1 MKELTALQWAK
12 IGYIPNLKAKGKE
25 RWTNCFYGMKAIY
38 YKENEVHED
47 KDTAK
52 AILKAKRQEYREE
65 AKKRK
70 QQLAE
75 FEVYREN
82 MKTEWQWLQE
92 GRIPNPDARWKNG
105 ASLNEVFNTCSF
117 GSRYCYCNKDET
129 YEASSSEELQMA
141 IKEYNK
147 NSFKIRYE

>member
-12 IGYIPNLKAKGKE
+12 IGYIPNPKAKGEE

-47 KDTAK
+47 PATAK
-52 AILKAKRQEYREE
+52 AILKAKRQEYRDI

-70 QQLAE
+70 QKLAE

-92 GRIPNPDARWKNG
+92 GRIPKPDARWKNG
-105 ASLNEVFNTCSF
+105 ESLNEAFNTCSF
-117 GSRYCYCNKDET
+117 GSCYCYCNVDDT
-129 YEASSSEELQMA
+129 YEASSPEELQIA

-147 NSFKIRYE
+147 NYHG

>member
-12 IGYIPNLKAKGKE
+12 IGYIPNPKAKGKE

-47 KDTAK
+47 PDATK
-52 AILKAKRQEYREE
+52 AILKAKRQEYRDI

-70 QQLAE
+70 QKLAE

-105 ASLNEVFNTCSF
+105 ESLNEAFNTCSF
-117 GSRYCYCNKDET
+117 GSRYCYCNKDDT
-129 YEASSSEELQMA
+129 YEASSPEELQIA
-141 IKEYNK
+141 IKDYNK
-147 NSFKIRYE
+147 QIRKENL

>member
-12 IGYIPNLKAKGKE
+12 IGYIPNPKAKGKE
-25 RWTNCFYGMKAIY
+25 QWTSCFYGMKAMY
-38 YKENEVHED
+38 YQENED
-47 KDTAK
+47 PDTAK
-52 AILKAKRQEYREE
+52 AILKAKRKEYREE

-105 ASLNEVFNTCSF
+105 ESLNKTFNTCSF
-117 GSRYCYCNKDET
+117 GSHYCYCNKDET
-129 YEASSSEELQMA
+129 YEASSPEELQIA

-147 NSFKIRYE
+147 KFT

>member
-12 IGYIPNLKAKGKE
+12 IGYIPNPKAKGEE

-47 KDTAK
+47 LDTAK
-52 AILKAKRQEYREE
+52 AILKAKRQEYRDI

-70 QQLAE
+70 QKLAE

-92 GRIPNPDARWKNG
+92 GRIPNPNARWEYG
-105 ASLNEVFNTCSF
+105 ETLNNTFNVCSY
-117 GSRYCYCNKDET
+117 GSKYYYCHIDET
-129 YEASSSEELQMA
+129 HMPKDSEELQKV

-147 NSFKIRYE
+147 NYHG